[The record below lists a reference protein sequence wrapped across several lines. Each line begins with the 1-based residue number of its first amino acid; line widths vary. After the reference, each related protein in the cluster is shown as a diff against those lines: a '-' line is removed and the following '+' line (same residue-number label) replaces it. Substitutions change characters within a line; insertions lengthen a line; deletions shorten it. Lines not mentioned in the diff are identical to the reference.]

1 MPTDY
6 PRIAIDRSQSRSMV
20 ISTHGIVCSEHPLAS
35 QAGAGVLARG
45 GHAVDAAIAAN
56 AVMGVVSPMMCGI
69 GGDLFAMVVEKG
81 GRLLGVNAS
90 GWAPGALSPD
100 FLRGRGLETMP
111 QVGVHAVTVPGAV
124 AGWSLLHERFGRA
137 SLASILD
144 TAVGLAAEGAPVAE
158 IVAAEWIN

>member
-56 AVMGVVSPMMCGI
+56 AVMGVVSPMMCGV
-69 GGDLFAMVVEKG
+69 GGDLFAMVAETG
-81 GRLLGVNAS
+81 GRLYGVNAS
-90 GWAPGALSPD
+90 GWAPEALSTG
-100 FLRGRGLETMP
+100 FLHGRGVKAMP
-111 QVGVHAVTVPGAV
+111 QIGVHSVTVPGAV

-144 TAVGLAAEGAPVAE
+144 TAIALADEGTPVAE
-158 IVAAEWIN
+158 I